1 MSRLFFLFV
10 SRVYDYQKKTSDFIR
25 QNSILQNFTKNSWC
39 ILNPIEQSIKAKIEK
54 IGVPLKDW
62 DIKIYRGILTGCN
75 EAFIIDGATKDA
87 LIAQDPKSA
96 EIIRPI
102 LRGRDIKRYSYE
114 FADKW
119 LIATHNGTP
128 TQERIKIED
137 YPAVKMHLDSY
148 YAKIAKRDDQGD
160 TPYNL
165 RCCAYWDDFSKQKI
179 VWKRIGSIIRFA
191 IDEKGV
197 CPLDSVCFLT
207 GNENLKYI
215 VGYLNS
221 SFAIKQLLDN
231 SPKTGTGD
239 VIISVQALE
248 PLLIPKCST
257 LEQEKIENI
266 VDNILKSN
274 DMENFQHLID
284 LEFKKI
290 FHLTD
295 EEFSIY
301 NLSVSEI

>member
-1 MSRLFFLFV
+1 M

-119 LIATHNGTP
+119 LIATHNGTA
-128 TQERIKIED
+128 TQERINIED

-179 VWKRIGSIIRFA
+179 VYSEIVREPQFFLDYNGQFFVEATAFLMTGEHLEYLSILLHSKILTFIFKTYYAGGGLGSEGYRYKKAFL
-191 IDEKGV
+191 EKL
-197 CPLDSVCFLT
+197 PIPIPT
-207 GNENLKYI
+207 KEIEGN
-215 VGYLNS
+215 
-221 SFAIKQLLDN
+221 
-231 SPKTGTGD
+231 
-239 VIISVQALE
+239 VIH
-248 PLLIPKCST
+248 
-257 LEQEKIENI
+257 
-266 VDNILKSN
+266 LKSCSKFN
-274 DMENFQHLID
+274 EIEIEIAKL
-284 LEFKKI
+284 
-290 FHLTD
+290 
-295 EEFSIY
+295 Y
-301 NLSVSEI
+301 NLSTEEFNFITTLY

>member
-1 MSRLFFLFV
+1 MFV
-10 SRVYDYQKKTSDFIR
+10 IRSSCFILRSDFVR
-25 QNSILQNFTKNSWC
+25 QNSTLIDFDKNSWC
-39 ILNPIEQSIKAKIEK
+39 ILNPIEQSIKDKIEK

-119 LIATHNGTP
+119 LIATHNGTA
-128 TQERIKIED
+128 TQERINIED

-179 VWKRIGSIIRFA
+179 VYSEIVREPQFFLDYNGQFFVEATAFLMTGEHLEYLSILLHSKILTFIFKTYYAGGGLGSEGYRYKKAFL
-191 IDEKGV
+191 EKL
-197 CPLDSVCFLT
+197 PIPIPT
-207 GNENLKYI
+207 KEIEGN
-215 VGYLNS
+215 
-221 SFAIKQLLDN
+221 
-231 SPKTGTGD
+231 
-239 VIISVQALE
+239 VIH
-248 PLLIPKCST
+248 
-257 LEQEKIENI
+257 
-266 VDNILKSN
+266 LKSCSKFN
-274 DMENFQHLID
+274 EIEIEIAKL
-284 LEFKKI
+284 
-290 FHLTD
+290 
-295 EEFSIY
+295 Y
-301 NLSVSEI
+301 NLSTEEFNFITTLY